1 MNLQINIKEL
11 IKRYDL
17 SAEALAKVLFPD
29 VKYPKLAFARLQKG
43 ETTLDIT
50 QLSALATY
58 IGVPAAELLSE
69 DFWKGGI
76 EDNCLVFL
84 RGEYKAKLNYNGAF
98 LSLYRNN
105 ELLSQEICGAPNM
118 SIPKF
123 IKYLDTTIKNL
134 ENGSI

>member
-1 MNLQINIKEL
+1 MNLQINIEEL

-17 SAEALAKVLFPD
+17 STEALAKVLFPD

-43 ETTLDIT
+43 ETTLDIM

-58 IGVPAAELLSE
+58 IGVPATELLSE
-69 DFWKGGI
+69 DFWKGGV

-98 LSLYRNN
+98 LSLYKNN
-105 ELLSQEICGAPNM
+105 ELLSQEICGTPNM

-123 IKYLDTTIKNL
+123 IKYLDSLIKNL

>member
-43 ETTLDIT
+43 ETTLDIM

-58 IGVPAAELLSE
+58 IGVPATELLSE
-69 DFWKGGI
+69 DFWKGGV

-98 LSLYRNN
+98 LSLYKNN
-105 ELLSQEICGAPNM
+105 ELLSQEICGTPNM

-123 IKYLDTTIKNL
+123 IKYLDSLIKNL